1 MTNLNNSTEEVPGP
15 SLLYHDRLRGELGKV
30 TGRSLAAGGAAA
42 AAGLIVLGLRV
53 APGRSGCGQ
62 VAASLCVLTGSIHR
76 VFDIHS
82 KTRDFG
88 YSTFLARLGLI
99 IFFFMNGNGIK

>member
-42 AAGLIVLGLRV
+42 GLIVLGLRV

-62 VAASLCVLTGSIHR
+62 VAAPLCGLTGSIHR

-88 YSTFLARLGLI
+88 YSTFLARLG
-99 IFFFMNGNGIK
+99 